1 MDKAAR
7 ETLEGAGVRQE
18 VIDAYA
24 AVGGLPYLDNT
35 DTVFGQVYEGMD
47 VVDAIAGGEKGED
60 GQILEPVTINSVTIS
75 TYGAPDP
82 TPASQPASAPASG
95 SAAE

>member
-1 MDKAAR
+1 
-7 ETLEGAGVRQE
+7 
-18 VIDAYA
+18 
-24 AVGGLPYLDNT
+24 
-35 DTVFGQVYEGMD
+35 
-47 VVDAIAGGEKGED
+47 VDAIAGGEKGED

-82 TPASQPASAPASG
+82 EPASAPASAPASG

>member
-1 MDKAAR
+1 M
-7 ETLEGAGVRQE
+7 
-18 VIDAYA
+18 
-24 AVGGLPYLDNT
+24 GGLPYLDNT

-47 VVDAIAGGEKGED
+47 VVDAIAGGEKSED

-95 SAAE
+95 SATE